1 MTSGVGKASVPAMPS
16 QLPANRLRE
25 LREARGLRRLDIAYL
40 CRVEPI
46 TVQRWERKL
55 VPQEQLPVLAEFFG
69 VSIPYLA
76 GWTDEHG
83 HEVAIA
89 EAS

>member
-1 MTSGVGKASVPAMPS
+1 MPA
-16 QLPANRLRE
+16 QLPPNRLEE

-46 TVQRWERKL
+46 TVQRWEKK
-55 VPQEQLPVLAEFFG
+55 VIPFEQLPVLAEFFG
-69 VSIPYLA
+69 VSVPYLA

-83 HEVAIA
+83 HEVQMA